1 MKVHYNERKEE
12 DLISEYEKL
21 VKESRYEKDRNDNIT
36 AEELKTISEIVADKK
51 ILQFEKGL
59 EAKAIAQRLEL

>member
-1 MKVHYNERKEE
+1 M
-12 DLISEYEKL
+12 
-21 VKESRYEKDRNDNIT
+21 KESRYEKDRNDNIT

-51 ILQFEKGL
+51 ILQFEKAL